1 MKSKIYSF
9 PRLLAGVKRFL
20 AAVSNDKLTVHAAE
34 ASFFTITSAVPFIS
48 LLIAIIDVLLPQNIS
63 HGTIAPESGGLLS
76 LLSSEAGG
84 TPSLSLISLSAVTSL
99 WSASR
104 GVGAVRGGIETVY
117 HAEKGKTYLARR
129 IKSLVSTVIFIA
141 LLTSIASVLLF
152 GDLLLRFLGDSV
164 SRIVYPLKTPIFIT
178 IVTFLFASV
187 YSSIAKRSSDVR
199 HGFFCHVPGALFSS
213 VGWVIFSHLY
223 SLYISNFPGASYIY
237 GSLAAICLIM
247 LWVYICMIIL
257 LLGAEV
263 NKLFFAAKNYAKQG
277 DA

>member
-1 MKSKIYSF
+1 MKSKIYSL
-9 PRLLAGVKRFL
+9 PCLLAGVKRFL
-20 AAVSNDKLTVHAAE
+20 KTVSNDKLTVHAAE

-63 HGTIAPESGGLLS
+63 RGTIAHESGGLLS

-141 LLTSIASVLLF
+141 LLTSIASLLLF
-152 GDLLLRFLGDSV
+152 GDLLLRLFGDGV
-164 SRIVYPLKTPIFIT
+164 SRIVYPLKTPIFIA

-223 SLYISNFPGASYIY
+223 SIYISNFPGASYIY

-247 LWVYICMIIL
+247 LWVYICMVIL

-263 NKLFFAAKNYAKQG
+263 NKLFFAAKNHAKQG